1 MNKKSGFSLIEL
13 AIVILIVGFLVAAAT
28 VGMSLAGKMQSAIDT
43 YQVNNVPAEDRRT
56 GFSSVLSASA
66 ECTGGNSIT
75 KVNGKTLHTFT
86 SGTGVFKCPTA
97 KTVSVLVVG
106 GGGGGGGVND
116 GNAGGGGGAGALV
129 YNNNYNIVA
138 ETDYNV
144 SVGASVP
151 ASTTGNPS
159 SFGTITAIGG
169 GRGVMYAP
177 TTTDG
182 GSGGGAASN
191 SSANRVGVALD
202 PTRGNNGGRS
212 ANNGIVAQSFS
223 GGGGG
228 ACATGGNA
236 TAGPIGVGIGGDGG
250 DGCPIDIDGDGTPT
264 YYAGGGGGGNHG
276 NNPGGISDNGL
287 GGLGGGAGRNTGSYD
302 ATPNTGGGGAGGNA
316 GKGGSGIVIV
326 AY

>member
-1 MNKKSGFSLIEL
+1 MSKRSGFSLIEV
-13 AIVILIVGFLVAAAT
+13 AIVVLIVGFLVAAAT
-28 VGMSLAGKMQSAIDT
+28 VGMSLAKKMQATVDN
-43 YQVNNVPAEDRRT
+43 YQAKNVPAEDRRT
-56 GFSSVLSASA
+56 GFKSIFSAPIQC
-66 ECTGGNSIT
+66 EGGSIT
-75 KVNGKTLHTFT
+75 TVNGKTIHTFT
-86 SGTGVFKCPTA
+86 SGTGTFKCPSE
-97 KTVSVLVVG
+97 KTVNVLVVG

-129 YNNNYNIVA
+129 YIENYSIAA
-138 ETDYNV
+138 ETNYDV
-144 SVGASVP
+144 LVGASVS
-151 ASTTGNPS
+151 ASTTGKPS

-177 TTTDG
+177 TSTDG

-212 ANNGIVAQSFS
+212 ANNGIAAQSFS

-228 ACATGGNA
+228 ACAPGGNA
-236 TAGPIGVGIGGDGG
+236 TAGAVGVGVGGNGG

>member
-28 VGMSLAGKMQSAIDT
+28 VGMSLAGKMQSAIDS

-106 GGGGGGGVND
+106 GGGGGGNVQSGW
-116 GNAGGGGGAGALV
+116 AGGGGGAGGLIYQTNYSIIAEQEYPVTVGALALV
-129 YNNNYNIVA
+129 A
-138 ETDYNV
+138 
-144 SVGASVP
+144 
-151 ASTTGNPS
+151 TTGNPS
-159 SFGTITAIGG
+159 SFGNLTAQGG
-169 GRGVMYAP
+169 GRGVVYGSGN
-177 TTTDG
+177 G
-182 GSGGGAASN
+182 GSGSGASN
-191 SSANRVGVALD
+191 NGSTVAVGLGTA
-202 PTRGNNGGRS
+202 GQGYNGGKSFR
-212 ANNGIVAQSFS
+212 GIDAQNSFS

-228 ACATGGNA
+228 ACSV
-236 TAGPIGVGIGGDGG
+236 GVDGSAGIGGDGG

-276 NNPGGISDNGL
+276 NYAGGISDSGN
-287 GGLGGGAGRNTGSYD
+287 GGLGGGAGRNTGSYN
-302 ATPNTGGGGAGGNA
+302 AAPNTGGGGAAGNTSA
-316 GKGGSGIVIV
+316 SKGGSGIVIV